1 MVIAAVT
8 DSQSETLME
17 ISMVLTLAIS
27 STIIIISCGIHKME
41 YYTAN

>member
-27 STIIIISCGIHKME
+27 STIIISCGIHKME